1 MFGNW
6 CFNCQWCRLNTKW
19 LVAARWRRPGGA
31 ASHGGSRAVAYLFSI
46 SVVSW
51 ALEEVNRKENQNFK
65 KKTLTIEKQKKKKN
79 KKGKEKKRKKK
90 MRNEMENKNSWEHKF
105 IIRGYKLRS
114 KARLNALNTY
124 NICVRCI
131 HNNVSQHFHLL
142 SGTCA
147 DCRRACQPP
156 LMIHIQ
162 NSQIMWHTINV
173 IFTLIGW

>member
-65 KKTLTIEKQKKKKN
+65 KKTLTIEKQKKRRIR
-79 KKGKEKKRKKK
+79 KEKKRKEKK
-90 MRNEMENKNSWEHKF
+90 RWEMRWKTKTAESINSSFVVTSYAARHDLMRWIHTIYVSDAF
-105 IIRGYKLRS
+105 IIMYRS
-114 KARLNALNTY
+114 
-124 NICVRCI
+124 
-131 HNNVSQHFHLL
+131 
-142 SGTCA
+142 
-147 DCRRACQPP
+147 
-156 LMIHIQ
+156 
-162 NSQIMWHTINV
+162 
-173 IFTLIGW
+173 IFTFCLERVRIAVELASRRLWYTYRIRR